1 MEKSSSKANRYTK
14 IIETIFFEKYRKGD
28 SHIPFKRDEFISVAD
43 KLNVKLPKNLGDI
56 IYSFRFRV
64 DLPIQVLETQ
74 PPGYEWLIKLE
85 GKGLYSFSL
94 EKELKIVPN
103 SSLIQ
108 TKILD
113 ATPEIIKLYSLTDE
127 QALLAILRYNRL
139 IDIFLGITC
148 YSLQNHLRTS
158 VKNIG
163 QIETDEIYIGVN
175 SNGVQFAIPVQAK
188 GGTDKQGKVQIE
200 QDIALC
206 EDKFPDLIC
215 RPVAAQFMPNGTI
228 ALFAFEIDSEKEL
241 RISLEKH
248 YQLVQKDELSA
259 EEVNRYRI
267 MRNT

>member
-1 MEKSSSKANRYTK
+1 M
-14 IIETIFFEKYRKGD
+14 
-28 SHIPFKRDEFISVAD
+28 
-43 KLNVKLPKNLGDI
+43 
-56 IYSFRFRV
+56 
-64 DLPIQVLETQ
+64 
-74 PPGYEWLIKLE
+74 
-85 GKGLYSFSL
+85 
-94 EKELKIVPN
+94 
-103 SSLIQ
+103 IQ